1 MTDANGVPRS
11 LPLSAID
18 VEEGFN
24 PRTTTDEK
32 RQAQLVESVRRH
44 GILQPL
50 LVAPAGEGEGFRV
63 VAGHRR
69 LAAAAAV
76 GLMEVPTIVR
86 EPENG
91 EAPALAV
98 IENLQREDLNP
109 IDEARGLEQAMRGR
123 RLNQTQLAE
132 ELSISPKRVSERLGL
147 LRLPEEV
154 QARIAAGGVPP
165 ALRKTLAAIAKVSP
179 EVAEGCSA
187 LVAAGHVE
195 ASAFEADPARVVAML
210 ERVSWQDDGGEP
222 KAAPVALA
230 IEEWRPV
237 RLDGLPLDEAI
248 REELRPRLEAL
259 GTDGWGDNVGVRF
272 DTEDA
277 DAGRAYG
284 CLLEFRDGDRYRTA
298 KFLCDRDFIADRAR
312 LKVDDL
318 EERAR
323 VADERT
329 VEDRRRRAEQGRTDA
344 VAAGVEVDEDADPEA
359 ALREQRRREREAER
373 EETVAARGANLEL
386 GRRLYTDAHAPELT
400 MDHARLLALL
410 VFESDAGRLA
420 AGGLAL
426 CRDDWQEVEVRE
438 LKSGEERTKV
448 TYPSPTEA
456 EGRLWSWLERARTP
470 QEVLGRVVQALVA
483 AGCADESCRPQSQ
496 RIHYSLPG
504 TYGGGAAAAIGEL
517 VDLLAKPYLPPRL
530 AEQARS
536 RAEWRAQYAAD
547 LTDVA
552 EIDQADPDGAEPEGE
567 AAVAEGEAETA

>member
-18 VEEGFN
+18 VEEGLN
-24 PRTTTDEK
+24 PRTSSDEE

-76 GLMEVPTIVR
+76 GLMEVPAIVR
-86 EPENG
+86 EPRDG

-165 ALRKTLAAIAKVSP
+165 TLRKTLATIAKVSA

-195 ASAFEADPARVVAML
+195 ASAVEADTARVVAML
-210 ERVSWQDDGGEP
+210 ERVSWQDDDGAP

-237 RLDGLPLDEAI
+237 RLDGLPVDEAI

-259 GTDGWGDNVGVRF
+259 GTNQWGESVSLRF

-277 DAGRAYG
+277 DAARAYG
-284 CLLEFRDGDRYRTA
+284 CLLEFRDGDRYHTA
-298 KFLCDRDFIADRAR
+298 KFLCDRAFIADRAR
-312 LKVDDL
+312 LKLDEL
-318 EERAR
+318 EQRALEAEERVAQEHRERAERAR
-323 VADERT
+323 
-329 VEDRRRRAEQGRTDA
+329 TDA
-344 VAAGVEVDEDADPEA
+344 APAGGEVDEDTDPEA
-359 ALREQRRREREAER
+359 ALREQRKRERETER
-373 EETVAARGANLEL
+373 QEAVAARGANLEL
-386 GRRLYTDAHAPELT
+386 GRKLYTDAHAPELT
-400 MDHARLLALL
+400 MDHARLMALL
-410 VFESDAGRLA
+410 VFESDPGTLA

-448 TYPSPTEA
+448 SYASPAEA
-456 EGRLWSWLERARTP
+456 EARLWGWLERARTP

-496 RIHYSLPG
+496 HIRYTLPG
-504 TYGGGAAAAIGEL
+504 TYGGGAAAEIGEL
-517 VDLLAKPYLPPRL
+517 VDRLAEPYLPPRL
-530 AEQARS
+530 AEQARGRAES
-536 RAEWRAQYAAD
+536 RRERAEWRAQYAAD
-547 LTDVA
+547 PA
-552 EIDQADPDGAEPEGE
+552 GAEPEGK
-567 AAVAEGEAETA
+567 AAVAEGEAETP